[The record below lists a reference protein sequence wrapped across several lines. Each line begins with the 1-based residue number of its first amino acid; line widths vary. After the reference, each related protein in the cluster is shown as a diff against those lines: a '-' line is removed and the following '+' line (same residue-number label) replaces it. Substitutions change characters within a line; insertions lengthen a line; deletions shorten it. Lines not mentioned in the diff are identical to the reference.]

1 MKLVYLELEEEITS
15 VIDKLQRTP
24 QSEIFLV
31 VPKKANLVQS
41 IVNLKLL
48 KKHAGMLGKEVT
60 IVTADPVGLNL
71 AQRAGLPARPRVDA
85 PAESEDSEE
94 IDLKPG
100 KEEQS
105 LRVRSYR
112 EIQNPP
118 AKKKSSPELGRVPV
132 RGEPKKPKT
141 VSLISRRKIAWTL
154 IVILVGLLGAAAYV
168 YFYLPTAKLT
178 LTLKTES
185 ITNDAKITV
194 SEKVTGPDASTNQ
207 IPGKKY
213 EVELEDSLTAP
224 ATEEKDVGR
233 KAQGTLTLYNTYQT
247 TPRTIVPSRFQ
258 AADGKVFHSSEAVT
272 LPGYTD
278 TGGGNKTPG
287 TVTVAVEA
295 EEPGE
300 SYNIGPTTF
309 TLPALDPNLKKD
321 IYGKSSTAMVGG
333 TSDMAKV
340 VSEEDLKKAEDTL
353 IGRIKDKAVASFR
366 DADYTIV
373 AAGSNTEILAY
384 EPKPAKDEKASDFSL
399 KIRAKLTF
407 LAFREA
413 DLKSVAADDLKN
425 ILPSD
430 KFVVADATGD
440 ISYELSE
447 DRIAEGSMVIYYHEN
462 KRFTPLITKEKIKE
476 EVAGLTAAEAKEKL
490 IDQENV
496 IDVTVD
502 FWPFWVSR
510 LPLDASRTTVD
521 IILK

>member
-15 VIDKLQRTP
+15 VIDKLRRTP
-24 QSEIFLV
+24 TTEIFIV

-41 IVNLKLL
+41 MVNLKLL

-85 PAESEDSEE
+85 PTELGENEE
-94 IDLKPG
+94 INLKPKG
-100 KEEQS
+100 DKES

-112 EIQNPP
+112 EIQRPA
-118 AKKKSSPELGRVPV
+118 AKKKSNVELGRVPV

-141 VSLISRRKIAWTL
+141 VSLISRRKIALVL
-154 IVILVGLLGAAAYV
+154 IIVLAVLLGAAAYV
-168 YFYLPTAKLT
+168 YFYLPTAKLN

-194 SEKVTGPDASTNQ
+194 SESVSGPDSGTNQ

-213 EVELEDSLTAP
+213 EVELEDSLKAP
-224 ATEEKDVGR
+224 ATGEKDVGR
-233 KAQGTLTLYNTYQT
+233 KAQGTITLYNTYQT

-258 AADGKVFHSSEAVT
+258 AADGKVFRSNEAVT

-287 TVTVAVEA
+287 TVTLAVEA

-309 TLPALDPNLKKD
+309 VLPALDPGLKKE

-333 TSDMAKV
+333 TSEMAKV
-340 VSEEDLKKAEDTL
+340 VSEDDLKKAEETL
-353 IGRIKDKAVASFR
+353 LSRIKDKAVSSFR
-366 DADYTIV
+366 DGDYTLV
-373 AAGSNTEILAY
+373 PAGSNVEIVAY
-384 EPKPAKDEKASDFSL
+384 EPKPAKDEKATEFSL
-399 KIRAKLTF
+399 KIKAKLTF
-407 LAFREA
+407 LAFKEA

-425 ILPSD
+425 VLPSD
-430 KFVVADATGD
+430 KFVVGDEAGD

-462 KRFTPLITKEKIKE
+462 KRFTPLIAKEKIKE
-476 EVAGLTAAEAKEKL
+476 DVAGLTAEEAKSKL
-490 IDQENV
+490 GGKENV
-496 IDVTVD
+496 LEVTVD
-502 FWPFWVSR
+502 FWPFWVRR
-510 LPLDASRTTVD
+510 LPNDVNRITVD